1 MNQDRGRDHIGSR
14 AIWHRRPSRRRNL
27 ACADIN
33 SAPWWA
39 EDWSMKAFF
48 VFLSGFLFFVLAAF
62 SAEAPVPDAKRV
74 ALVIG
79 NSKYVH
85 AVTLPNP
92 ANDAHLIASTLR
104 NAGFEVIEGV
114 DQDNAGMH
122 SLISRFTEQSYDA
135 DLAVIFYAGH
145 GMQVDGKN
153 YLIPVDAE
161 LSSPAYLK
169 TRTIQIDDFMAALP
183 PDPAIGVIILDAC
196 RDNPLA
202 RTLAA
207 SLPKSRSTSLG
218 TGLAPVEAKSDGIGT
233 GGLLI
238 AYATDPGAIA
248 FDGNGV
254 DSPYS
259 TALARHLTEPGVEIQ
274 SALTRVRGEVT
285 ETTQGRQRPWH
296 NASLGREVFIG
307 KPVAAAEPAV
317 KPVADASNAA
327 ATSAP
332 APVASDPPSWEVEQ
346 RLWDEASKRNSVPFY
361 EAYLDQF
368 PNGRFATVARLNID
382 ELNDPQAQNRQVAA
396 LDTDQANA
404 SSGSAVRTSVSIPD
418 EVKQTPGTD
427 LTESAIGLDR
437 QGRIDL
443 QLRIEAL
450 GNELGRVDGNIGPQT
465 RQAIGVWQEKNGLPQ
480 TTYLTREQLAFLV
493 IQTDPMMEAVRARYA
508 ADQARATQP
517 RKQVAQKVRTPRP
530 LVKKPRKQQQVV
542 QKRRNREIV
551 VQEDD
556 LPPARDNNDFLTKAL
571 IFGTGVAVGGV
582 LKN

>member
-1 MNQDRGRDHIGSR
+1 
-14 AIWHRRPSRRRNL
+14 
-27 ACADIN
+27 
-33 SAPWWA
+33 
-39 EDWSMKAFF
+39 MKAYT
-48 VFLSGFLFFVLAAF
+48 VFLSGILLFLLAAF
-62 SAEAPVPDAKRV
+62 SAEAAAPEAKRV

-79 NSKYVH
+79 NSKYIH

-135 DLAVIFYAGH
+135 DLAVVFYAGH

-161 LSSPAYLK
+161 LTSPAYLK
-169 TRTIQIDDFMAALP
+169 TRTVQIDDFMAALP

-207 SLPKSRSTSLG
+207 ALPKSRSTSLG
-218 TGLAPVEAKSDGIGT
+218 TGLAPVEAKSDGVGT

-296 NASLGREVFIG
+296 NASLGREVFLG
-307 KPVAAAEPAV
+307 KPVAAAAPA
-317 KPVADASNAA
+317 PANPAPDASNAA
-327 ATSAP
+327 AASAP

-382 ELNDPQAQNRQVAA
+382 ELNDPKAQNRQVAS

-404 SSGSAVRTSVSIPD
+404 SSGSAVRTSVGVSD
-418 EVKQTPGTD
+418 EMKQTQGSEM
-427 LTESAIGLDR
+427 TENAIGLDR

-450 GNELGRVDGNIGPQT
+450 GNELGRIDGTIGPQT
-465 RQAIGVWQEKNGLPQ
+465 RQAIGVWQAKNGLPQ
-480 TTYLTREQLAFLV
+480 TSYLTREQLAFLV

-508 ADQARATQP
+508 ADQAHAAQP
-517 RKQVAQKVRTPRP
+517 KKQVVQKVRTPRP
-530 LVKKPRKQQQVV
+530 EAQKPRRQQKVV
-542 QKRRNREIV
+542 QQRRHRETIV
-551 VQEDD
+551 REDD
-556 LPPARDNNDFLTKAL
+556 PPPPSDNNDFLTKAL

-582 LKN
+582 LKQ

>member
-1 MNQDRGRDHIGSR
+1 MRTIT
-14 AIWHRRPSRRRNL
+14 
-27 ACADIN
+27 
-33 SAPWWA
+33 
-39 EDWSMKAFF
+39 
-48 VFLSGFLFFVLAAF
+48 VFLSGIILVFLAAF
-62 SAEAPVPDAKRV
+62 GVEAAAPDAKRV

-79 NSKYVH
+79 NSDYVH

-92 ANDAHLIASTLR
+92 ANDARLIASTLR

-122 SLISRFTEQSYDA
+122 NLISRFTEQAYDA

-153 YLIPVDAE
+153 YLIPVDAD
-161 LSSPAYLK
+161 LTSPAYLK

-218 TGLAPVEAKSDGIGT
+218 TGLAPVEARSDGVGT

-248 FDGNGV
+248 FDGDGT

-296 NASLGREVFIG
+296 NASLGREVFLG
-307 KPVAAAEPAV
+307 KPVAAAAPAAN
-317 KPVADASNAA
+317 PVADAANAA

-332 APVASDPPSWEVEQ
+332 APVAGDSPSWEVEQ
-346 RLWDEASKRNSVPFY
+346 RLWDEAVKHNSGPFY
-361 EAYLDQF
+361 QAYLDQF

-382 ELNDPQAQNRQVAA
+382 ELNGPNAQNRQVAA
-396 LDTDQANA
+396 LDTNQANA
-404 SSGSAVRTSVSIPD
+404 GSGSAVRTSVSVPD
-418 EVKQTPGTD
+418 EMKQTPGTE

-443 QLRIEAL
+443 QLRLEAL
-450 GNELGRVDGNIGPQT
+450 GNAIGRIDGTLGPQT
-465 RQAIGVWQEKNGLPQ
+465 REAIGIWQADNGLPQ

-493 IQTDPMMEAVRARYA
+493 IQSDPMMEAVRAGYA
-508 ADQARATQP
+508 ADQARTAQP
-517 RKQVAQKVRTPRP
+517 KKPVAQKARTMRP
-530 LVKKPRKQQQVV
+530 VAQKPRKQQLVV
-542 QKRRNREIV
+542 SKWRNRETMV
-551 VQEDD
+551 RLDD
-556 LPPARDNNDFLTKAL
+556 PPPRRRDNDFLTKAL
-571 IFGTGVAVGGV
+571 IFGAGVAIGGV
-582 LKN
+582 LKH

>member
-1 MNQDRGRDHIGSR
+1 
-14 AIWHRRPSRRRNL
+14 
-27 ACADIN
+27 
-33 SAPWWA
+33 
-39 EDWSMKAFF
+39 MKTII
-48 VFLSGFLFFVLAAF
+48 VFLSGIILAFLAAF
-62 SAEAPVPDAKRV
+62 GAEAAAPDAKRV

-79 NSKYVH
+79 NSNYVH

-92 ANDAHLIASTLR
+92 ANDARLIASTLR

-122 SLISRFTEQSYDA
+122 SLISRFTEQAYDA

-153 YLIPVDAE
+153 YLIPVDAD
-161 LSSPAYLK
+161 LTSPAYLK

-218 TGLAPVEAKSDGIGT
+218 TGLAPVEARSDGVGT

-248 FDGNGV
+248 FDGDGA

-259 TALARHLTEPGVEIQ
+259 TALAKHLTEPGVEIQ
-274 SALTRVRGEVT
+274 NALTRVRGEVT

-296 NASLGREVFIG
+296 NASLGREVFLG
-307 KPVAAAEPAV
+307 KPVAAATVTNPA
-317 KPVADASNAA
+317 AETSNASA
-327 ATSAP
+327 PSAP
-332 APVASDPPSWEVEQ
+332 APLASVSPSWEVEQ
-346 RLWDEASKRNSVPFY
+346 RLWDEASKHNSGPFY
-361 EAYLDQF
+361 QAYLDQF

-382 ELNDPQAQNRQVAA
+382 ELNGPNAQNRQVAA
-396 LDTDQANA
+396 LDTNQANA
-404 SSGSAVRTSVSIPD
+404 SSSSAVRTSVSVPD
-418 EVKQTPGTD
+418 EVKQTPGTE
-427 LTESAIGLDR
+427 LSESAIGLDR

-443 QLRIEAL
+443 QLRLEAL
-450 GNELGRVDGNIGPQT
+450 GNVIGHIDGTLGSQT
-465 RQAIGVWQEKNGLPQ
+465 REAIGIWQADNGLPQ

-493 IQTDPMMEAVRARYA
+493 IQSDPMMEAVRAGYA
-508 ADQARATQP
+508 ADQARTAQP
-517 RKQVAQKVRTPRP
+517 KKQVVQKARTMRLVAQKT
-530 LVKKPRKQQQVV
+530 RKQQQVV
-542 QKRRNREIV
+542 SKWRNRETMV
-551 VQEDD
+551 RLDN
-556 LPPARDNNDFLTKAL
+556 PPPRRRNNDFLTRAL
-571 IFGTGVAVGGV
+571 IFGAGVAVGSV
-582 LKN
+582 LKQ

>member
-1 MNQDRGRDHIGSR
+1 
-14 AIWHRRPSRRRNL
+14 
-27 ACADIN
+27 
-33 SAPWWA
+33 
-39 EDWSMKAFF
+39 MKAFA
-48 VFLSGFLFFVLAAF
+48 VFLSGFILLVLAAF
-62 SAEAPVPDAKRV
+62 SAEAAAPDAKRV

-161 LSSPAYLK
+161 LTSPAYLK

-207 SLPKSRSTSLG
+207 SMPKSRSTSLG
-218 TGLAPVEAKSDGIGT
+218 TGLAPVEAKSDGVGT

-296 NASLGREVFIG
+296 NASLGREVFLG
-307 KPVAAAEPAV
+307 KPVAAAAPAA
-317 KPVADASNAA
+317 KPLADASNAA

-382 ELNDPQAQNRQVAA
+382 ELNDPKNQNRQVAA
-396 LDTDQANA
+396 LDTDQSNA
-404 SSGSAVRTSVSIPD
+404 SSGSAVRTSVNVPD
-418 EVKQTPGTD
+418 EVKQTPGTE

-450 GNELGRVDGNIGPQT
+450 GNELGRIDGNIGPQT
-465 RQAIGVWQEKNGLPQ
+465 RQAIGIWQAKNGLPQ

-508 ADQARATQP
+508 ADQARAAAP
-517 RKQVAQKVRTPRP
+517 KKQVVQKVRTQRP
-530 LVKKPRKQQQVV
+530 AAQKPRKQQQVA
-542 QKRRNREIV
+542 QKRHNRETV
-551 VQEDD
+551 VRQDE
-556 LPPARDNNDFLTKAL
+556 PPPPQDNNNDFLTKAL

-582 LKN
+582 LNK